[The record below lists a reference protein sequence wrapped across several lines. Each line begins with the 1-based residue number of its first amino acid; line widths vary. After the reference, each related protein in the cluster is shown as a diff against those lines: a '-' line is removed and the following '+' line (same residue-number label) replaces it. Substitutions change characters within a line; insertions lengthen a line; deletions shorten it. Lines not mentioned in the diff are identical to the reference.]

1 MQVMTQVCDIKGVW
15 MDAQNESEFRFLSA
29 V

>member
-15 MDAQNESEFRFLSA
+15 MDAQNESAFRFLSA

>member
-1 MQVMTQVCDIKGVW
+1 MQVVTQVCDIKGVW
-15 MDAQNESEFRFLSA
+15 MDAQNESEFGFLSA